1 MFSFFFFL
9 YSLEAIKKYQKYARC
24 FNQLDCRY
32 FTFYIMYV
40 SKKSKK
46 SCIWSK
52 KSCIFILDVMLRNPC
67 FYVFGDAFRV
77 LHFFCTHFQAIF
89 SFNKIFDQQTFN
101 TILKLTGAYI
111 LSLKVNS
118 NVSMVKLNS
127 HKTVKY
133 LCN

>member
-1 MFSFFFFL
+1 
-9 YSLEAIKKYQKYARC
+9 
-24 FNQLDCRY
+24 
-32 FTFYIMYV
+32 
-40 SKKSKK
+40 
-46 SCIWSK
+46 
-52 KSCIFILDVMLRNPC
+52 MLTNPC

-118 NVSMVKLNS
+118 NASMVKLNS